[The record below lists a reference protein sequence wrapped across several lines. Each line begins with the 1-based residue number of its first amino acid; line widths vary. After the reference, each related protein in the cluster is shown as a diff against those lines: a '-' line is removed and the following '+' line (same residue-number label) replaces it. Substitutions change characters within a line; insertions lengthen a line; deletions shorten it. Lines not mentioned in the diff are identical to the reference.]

1 MLKLPISLFFSKIT
15 KRDQSFPL
23 QQERISK
30 RNILLKTTEILKT
43 EIAEPTLFKVKKVLN
58 KLQVFIIIRNL

>member
-1 MLKLPISLFFSKIT
+1 MLKLSISLFLSKIT
-15 KRDQSFPL
+15 KGDQSFPL

-43 EIAEPTLFKVKKVLN
+43 EIAEPTLFKVKKY
-58 KLQVFIIIRNL
+58 